1 MASRRGLQKPRKL
14 EKLTP
19 RFVRLF
25 QILNKVGDVAYKLA
39 LPPQFAGLHDV
50 FHVSMLRKYKP
61 DPTHILNFQDLEI
74 QNNISLEDKLIQ
86 IMDRRDQLLRRKV
99 IPLVK
104 VLWTR
109 HGEEEA
115 T

>member
-1 MASRRGLQKPRKL
+1 M
-14 EKLTP
+14 
-19 RFVRLF
+19 
-25 QILNKVGDVAYKLA
+25 A
-39 LPPQFAGLHDV
+39 LPSQFAGLHDV
-50 FHVSMLRKYKP
+50 FYVSMLRKYKP

-74 QNNISLEDKLIQ
+74 QDDISLEDKPIQ
-86 IMDRRDQLLRRKV
+86 IMDHRDQVLRGKV

-115 T
+115 TWEWEDQIRKSYTELFNKSGTV